1 MRDPCIARKAWLP
14 GTRISNS
21 SLEARWDRA
30 QFAVRGSECASG
42 AKMMWFLILAEGVL
56 AFVAAIA
63 AYLSGYLDGR
73 KDIRAI
79 HAKMVDELR
88 DFE

>member
-1 MRDPCIARKAWLP
+1 
-14 GTRISNS
+14 
-21 SLEARWDRA
+21 
-30 QFAVRGSECASG
+30 
-42 AKMMWFLILAEGVL
+42 MMWFLVVAEGVA

-73 KDIRAI
+73 KDIRAMRT
-79 HAKMVDELR
+79 KMVDELR

>member
-1 MRDPCIARKAWLP
+1 MGDPCIAHKAWLP
-14 GTRISNS
+14 GRCISNS

-30 QFAVRGSECASG
+30 HFAPRGRECVSG
-42 AKMMWFLILAEGVL
+42 AKMMRFLILAEGVV

-73 KDIRAI
+73 KEIRAMRE
-79 HAKMVDELR
+79 KMVEELR
-88 DFE
+88 EFE

>member
-1 MRDPCIARKAWLP
+1 MHGAQSVVAR
-14 GTRISNS
+14 RISNS
-21 SLEARWDRA
+21 SLEARWERA
-30 QFAVRGSECASG
+30 QFARVAARRVRAR
-42 AKMMWFLILAEGVL
+42 KMMWFLVVAEGVA

-73 KDIRAI
+73 KDIRAMRT
-79 HAKMVDELR
+79 KMVDELR

>member
-1 MRDPCIARKAWLP
+1 
-14 GTRISNS
+14 
-21 SLEARWDRA
+21 
-30 QFAVRGSECASG
+30 
-42 AKMMWFLILAEGVL
+42 MWFLILAEGGV
-56 AFVAAIA
+56 AFVAAIL